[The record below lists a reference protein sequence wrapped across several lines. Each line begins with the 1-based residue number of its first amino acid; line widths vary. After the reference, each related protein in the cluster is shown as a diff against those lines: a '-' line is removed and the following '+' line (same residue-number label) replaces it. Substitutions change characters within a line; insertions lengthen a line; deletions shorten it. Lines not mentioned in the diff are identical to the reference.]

1 MADGLAAESRFGG
14 GNELGHNTADIVVAG
29 HICLD
34 MIPEFGQAETSLGD
48 LLVPGKLINVGRLT
62 TATGGPVSNTGL
74 ALHRLGFSVRLMGKV
89 GDDVVGRAI
98 MELVRQR
105 DPKLAEG
112 MIVTQESPSSYTVVI
127 SPPGVDRVF
136 LHCPGANDTFGPE
149 DVDYAKLEGARLF
162 HFGYPPL
169 MRRMFA
175 DGGEELASLLS
186 HAKERRVTT
195 SLDMARPDPASEAGR
210 ADWRTILERAL
221 PHVDVF
227 LPSFDETLFMLDR
240 ERFEQIQQASAGED
254 LNVQADGVLLRDL
267 ADELIAMGAAVVG
280 FKLGT
285 QGLYLRTTE
294 HRVRLQAMGESALS
308 DAAEWLDRELLA
320 PCFEVEVVGTTGS
333 GDCTIAG
340 FLGGLLKGLGPEDT
354 MTAAVAVGACN
365 VESADATS
373 GIPHWSVVQERLAGG
388 WGRQGVSCH
397 LEGWTWD
404 DRNEVW
410 RRGSTTR

>member
-1 MADGLAAESRFGG
+1 
-14 GNELGHNTADIVVAG
+14 
-29 HICLD
+29 
-34 MIPEFGQAETSLGD
+34 MIPEFPRAESSLAD
-48 LLVPGKLINVGRLT
+48 LLVPGKLIDVGRLT

-98 MELVRQR
+98 VELIQQH
-105 DPKLAEG
+105 DPALAEG
-112 MIVTQESPSSYTVVI
+112 MIVTGDSASSYTVVI
-127 SPPGVDRVF
+127 NPPGVDRIF
-136 LHCPGANDTFGPE
+136 LHSPGANDTFGA
-149 DVDYAKLEGARLF
+149 DDIDYAALESSRLF

-175 DGGEELASLLS
+175 DGGEELASLLR
-186 HAKERRVTT
+186 HVKERDLTT

-210 ADWRTILERAL
+210 ADWRGVLERAL

-240 ERFEQIQQASAGED
+240 ERFARIQRASAGGD
-254 LNVQADGVLLRDL
+254 LNARADGVLLRDL
-267 ADELIAMGAAVVG
+267 ADELIAMGAAVVA

-285 QGLYLRTTE
+285 QGLYLRTTNDP
-294 HRVRLQAMGESALS
+294 VRLADMGKCALS
-308 DAAEWLDRELLA
+308 ATAEWSDRELLV
-320 PCFEVEVVGTTGS
+320 PCFEVDVVGTTGS

-340 FLGGLLKGLGPEDT
+340 FLGGLLKGLGPEET

-373 GIPHWSVVQERLAGG
+373 GIPHWSVVEERLAGE
-388 WGRQGVSCH
+388 WRRRDVSCN
-397 LEGWTWD
+397 LKGWTWD
-404 DRNEVW
+404 DQNGVW
-410 RRGSTTR
+410 RPDSTTG

>member
-1 MADGLAAESRFGG
+1 M
-14 GNELGHNTADIVVAG
+14 GNNAVDTVVAG

-34 MIPEFGQAETSLGD
+34 MIPEFPRAESSLAD
-48 LLVPGKLINVGRLT
+48 LLVPGKLIDVGRLT

-98 MELVRQR
+98 VELIQQH
-105 DPKLAEG
+105 DPALAEG
-112 MIVTQESPSSYTVVI
+112 MIVTGDSASSYTVVI
-127 SPPGVDRVF
+127 NPPGVDRIF
-136 LHCPGANDTFGPE
+136 LHSPGANDTFGA
-149 DVDYAKLEGARLF
+149 DDIDYAALESSRLF

-175 DGGEELASLLS
+175 DGGEELASLLR
-186 HAKERRVTT
+186 HVKERDLTT

-210 ADWRTILERAL
+210 ADWRGVLERAL

-240 ERFEQIQQASAGED
+240 ERFARIQRASAGGD
-254 LNVQADGVLLRDL
+254 LNARADGVLLRDL
-267 ADELIAMGAAVVG
+267 ADELIAMGAAVVA

-285 QGLYLRTTE
+285 QGLYLRTTNDP
-294 HRVRLQAMGESALS
+294 VRLADMGKCALS
-308 DAAEWLDRELLA
+308 ATAEWSDRELLV
-320 PCFEVEVVGTTGS
+320 PCFEVDVVGTTGS

-340 FLGGLLKGLGPEDT
+340 FLGGLLKGLGPEET

-373 GIPHWSVVQERLAGG
+373 GIPHWSVVEERLAGE
-388 WGRQGVSCH
+388 WRRRDVSCN
-397 LEGWTWD
+397 LKGWTWD
-404 DRNEVW
+404 DQNGVW
-410 RRGSTTR
+410 RPDSTTG